1 MNEIIQSNRKTER
14 LLGVFFL
21 TVILA
26 YGIGN
31 GLINAVLNKPDY
43 LAHVSENRLQ
53 LTVGA
58 CLMLVNSVIVAA
70 IGVLMLPILKQ
81 YNKNIAYGYFIS
93 RLVESIVLIVGVIFL
108 LLQLTI
114 SQEYLI
120 EKTPDTSYFQTIS
133 ILCIKG
139 NFFAYQIAMIA
150 LGLGSLPFC
159 YLLYQSKLLPK
170 IAAIWGIIGYAI
182 FLTGAVLEIFG
193 FSVGTMLSIP
203 GGLFEIFL
211 GIWLIVKGFNSPT
224 VVSETE

>member
-21 TVILA
+21 SVILA

-58 CLMLVNSVIVAA
+58 CLMLINSVIVAA

-81 YNKNIAYGYFIS
+81 YNKNIAYGYFVS
-93 RLVESIVLIVGVIFL
+93 RLVESIVLIVGIIFL
-108 LLQLTI
+108 LLQITI

-120 EKTPDTSYFQTIS
+120 EKTPDTSYFQRLS
-133 ILCIKG
+133 ILFIKG

-159 YLLYQSKLLPK
+159 YLLYQLKLLPT
-170 IAAIWGIIGYAI
+170 IASIWGIIGYAI
-182 FLTGAVLEIFG
+182 FLTGALLEIFG
-193 FSVGTMLSIP
+193 FGVGTILSIP

-211 GIWLIVKGFNSPT
+211 GLWLIIKGFNSTT
-224 VVSETE
+224 VVSET